1 MESIGNGVAMGNVPG
16 SSGIFWCHFT
26 KLEWTSPSADPPAS
40 MASAPALDATPD
52 DNIERSDSPWM
63 AGQAVP
69 NGDILLN
76 SEAEEFVILL
86 SEMKTATAYS
96 LSLAHWALNE
106 YPPTADNLG
115 KGGSSCLIVHCT
127 CNVSL
132 LTGIEMTSLS
142 DSRTSRQ
149 YRVASRS
156 DFWYQQKDDLVALWQ
171 MPSTTCRQ
179 VYSENN
185 PGTEAC

>member
-1 MESIGNGVAMGNVPG
+1 
-16 SSGIFWCHFT
+16 
-26 KLEWTSPSADPPAS
+26 
-40 MASAPALDATPD
+40 
-52 DNIERSDSPWM
+52 
-63 AGQAVP
+63 
-69 NGDILLN
+69 
-76 SEAEEFVILL
+76 
-86 SEMKTATAYS
+86 MKTATAYS

-115 KGGSSCLIVHCT
+115 NTGRSCLIVHCT

-171 MPSTTCRQ
+171 MPSTSCRQ
-179 VYSENN
+179 LYSKKLKYLTDLLKTLTGPVKDLEPNTKCWHCKILKHELHLCTPHHFTVCRSAVGQHVCMTGRLCTCN
-185 PGTEAC
+185 MTCDAARAGDTRERDWYPHDMREPGRD